1 MRSKTLAAMVDQKA
15 LVLGADDRII
25 LSVIRSLGRGGVQV
39 HTAWNESKSL
49 AIHSRYLYKAHDIP
63 KFDLNNPA
71 WKQALCELMKR
82 EKFDL
87 VIPCTDLEII
97 ACQTNRAELEAY
109 GRLYLI
115 SDEAFEILFDKF
127 KTNELARSVGVR
139 VPREI
144 LVTRMDQVEQILSQF
159 EWPIVLKP
167 RKSCNIANPKD
178 WHQVQKAYNE
188 KELKQSLSKMLQVG
202 AIAVQENFVGQG
214 VGVELLLKNGRPLL
228 TFQHLRVHEPLHGGP
243 SSYRKSMA
251 VTSELFDASLKI
263 LRPLRYT
270 GVAMVE
276 FKVNPKT
283 KEWIFIEVNPRF
295 WGSLPLAVASGADFP
310 LMLFQML
317 VDGGESFLPKY
328 HEGIYGRN
336 LYLDLKW
343 QKENLTADHSE
354 PTLATQRI
362 STVIGETFV
371 NIISLKER
379 SDLLTLDD
387 PKPGLAEFRD
397 IALWTFKK
405 LLRK

>member
-1 MRSKTLAAMVDQKA
+1 MVVKKAMV
-15 LVLGADDRII
+15 LGGDDRIF

-39 HTAWNESKSL
+39 HTAWNEPECL
-49 AIHSRYLYKAHDIP
+49 AKYSRYLYKAHDIP

-97 ACQTNRAELEAY
+97 ACQTNRSELETC

-115 SDEAFEILFDKF
+115 SDEAFGILFDKF

-144 LVTRMDQVEQILSQF
+144 LVTEMDQVDQILAQF

-167 RKSCNIANPKD
+167 LKSCNIASPKD
-178 WHQVQKAYNE
+178 WYQVQKAYDE
-188 KELKQSLSKMLQVG
+188 RELEQILPKMLQFG
-202 AIAVQENFVGQG
+202 AIAVQENFIGQG
-214 VGVELLLKNGRPLL
+214 VGVELLLKNGEPLL
-228 TFQHLRVHEPLHGGP
+228 TFQHLRIHEPLRGGP
-243 SSYRKSMA
+243 SSYRKGVA
-251 VTSELFDASLKI
+251 VTPELIEASLKI

-283 KEWIFIEVNPRF
+283 REWIFIEVNARF
-295 WGSLPLAVASGADFP
+295 WGSLPLAVASGVDFP
-310 LMLFQML
+310 LTLFQML
-317 VDGGESFLPKY
+317 VDGRESFSPKY
-328 HEGIYGRN
+328 RNGIYGRN

-343 QKENLTADHSE
+343 QKENLLANHSD
-354 PTLATQRI
+354 PTLATRGI
-362 STVIGETFV
+362 LKVIGETCV
-371 NIISLKER
+371 NIISMKER
-379 SDLLTLDD
+379 SDLFTLDD

-405 LLRK
+405 LLRN